1 MIPIVVRRFFPE
13 DRSMSDQPRIQ
24 RTVRRVLTA
33 AGVTAILAGGAAI
46 YGSIP
51 GANGVVTAC
60 YKKSGGA
67 LRVIDSTRDRCD
79 PNNEVTLEWNQIG
92 PQGPVGP
99 AGPTGPLGPAGPQG
113 PQGFQGVPGPQGPVG
128 PQGPSG
134 PPGTGGALAIL
145 KINGDA
151 AIQACFNAI
160 IGSAAIPCGFSVAQV
175 SPGRYRI
182 GFGFDMR
189 FRAVALSVQN
199 GCCLDT
205 VVPNY
210 ELPGIGFPNTV
221 DVMLTLADGATAGAT
236 RTDRPFSIIVY

>member
-1 MIPIVVRRFFPE
+1 
-13 DRSMSDQPRIQ
+13 MSDEQRI
-24 RTVRRVLTA
+24 RPTVRRILTA
-33 AGVTAILAGGAAI
+33 AGVTALLAGGAAI

-51 GANGVVTAC
+51 GASGVITAC

-67 LRVIDSTRDRCD
+67 LRVIDAARDRCD
-79 PNNEVTLEWNQIG
+79 PNNEVALEWNQIG
-92 PQGPVGP
+92 PQGP
-99 AGPTGPLGPAGPQG
+99 AGPIGPQGPAGPQG

-128 PQGPSG
+128 PQGPAG
-134 PPGTGGALAIL
+134 PPGAGGPLAIM

-160 IGSAAIPCGFSVAQV
+160 TGSTTIPCGFGIAQI

-182 GFGFDMR
+182 NFGFDMR

-199 GCCLDT
+199 GCCNNT

-210 ELPGIGFPNTV
+210 EVTGVGFPNTA
-221 DVMLTLADGATAGAT
+221 DVLLTLADGATTEAT